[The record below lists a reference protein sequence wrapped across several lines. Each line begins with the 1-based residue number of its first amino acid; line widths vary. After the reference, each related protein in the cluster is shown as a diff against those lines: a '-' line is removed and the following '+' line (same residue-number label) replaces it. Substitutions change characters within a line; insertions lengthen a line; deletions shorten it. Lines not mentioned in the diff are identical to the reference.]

1 MLGKTFID
9 KFILGVLL
17 LAVLVIPAHAADPL
31 PASVQLVG
39 PRWSEPRLIALAACL
54 ENVLQG

>member
-31 PASVQLVG
+31 PS
-39 PRWSEPRLIALAACL
+39 WND
-54 ENVLQG
+54 NVE